1 MGLYGGF
8 VGGKLIGSPEVQYR
22 PVKRKSIKQSGNHVI
37 VQRVLTGTDCAT
49 HIDPQRGGQTD
60 VRL

>member
-1 MGLYGGF
+1 MRLCGGF
-8 VGGKLIGSPEVQYR
+8 EGGKLIGSPEVQYR

-37 VQRVLTGTDCAT
+37 VQRAT

>member
-1 MGLYGGF
+1 MGLCVGF
-8 VGGKLIGSPEVQYR
+8 EDGKIIGSPEVQYR

-49 HIDPQRGGQTD
+49 HIGQTD